1 MTTGVQAS
9 PTIEWSSS
17 QRGQAQKTLV
27 FLHYF
32 GGAATSWRWVAE
44 QLPDYRCIAIHLP
57 GFGGRSALDQ
67 PSLQQY
73 ANDVCQELA
82 RLEIE
87 DYILVG
93 HSMGGK
99 IALQIAAS
107 CDRTPSQII
116 LVAPSPPTQ
125 EPMPAE
131 EKERLLNNHPSQ
143 DNALTTVTNAT
154 QQSLNR
160 EQNELAVKTHI
171 IVENSAWRWWL
182 LDGMNHSIADQVA
195 QISVPVTV
203 IASEDDPVIP
213 FETIQSEV
221 LDVLPNAD
229 LIITQQVGHL
239 IPLEA
244 AEWLAHQ
251 LRAIATETISVT

>member
-1 MTTGVQAS
+1 MTTGVQTS
-9 PTIEWSSS
+9 STVEWTNNKQDSTP
-17 QRGQAQKTLV
+17 KTLV

-32 GGAATSWRWVAE
+32 GGAATSWQWVAE
-44 QLPDYRCIAIHLP
+44 QLLDYRCVAIHLP
-57 GFGGRSALDQ
+57 GFGGRAALDQ
-67 PSLQQY
+67 PSLQAY
-73 ANDVCQELA
+73 ADDVCQELA

-87 DYILVG
+87 DYILIG

-131 EKERLLNNHPSQ
+131 EKERLLNNHPSR
-143 DNALTTVTNAT
+143 DNAKTTVTNAT
-154 QQSLNR
+154 QQSLR
-160 EQNELAVKTHI
+160 SDQHELAIQTH
-171 IVENSAWRWWL
+171 VTVDNSAWRWWL

-195 QISVPVTV
+195 QISVPLTV

-213 FETIQSEV
+213 FDTIQSDV
-221 LDVLPNAD
+221 LDILPDAD
-229 LIITQQVGHL
+229 LITTQQVGHL

-244 AEWLAHQ
+244 ADWLANQ
-251 LRAIATETISVT
+251 LRAIAA